1 MREFNNIQQSILRVL
16 ALLLFSGS
24 SLHGYEIPPSE
35 WSMKPGLHA
44 PGFSDGIIVPLPFEA
59 KKYPEQVDADATRL
73 GFTLEKKFTLR
84 KEDFGK
90 LKGGEPEL
98 YITYISNVY
107 TVFFN
112 GKKVHLSG
120 EMDESKVLVDGFNR
134 NKRVPVNPGSL
145 VLGENT
151 VTIQVSGAL
160 NDEVSMSKPILLE
173 EAVINQ
179 ATNDDLFPM
188 MLAGLYTFLG
198 LYHLLLYSKRR
209 QEDYN
214 LWFGLFTIFLSM
226 YIFTRSNLIFDLNLN
241 LLWQKRWEWASIA
254 FTTAFASMFFARYFR
269 APDTRFSWF
278 LEKLAIVYIIFIAIL
293 QFTNLFLTNGPLGV
307 TLQIWQASVLG
318 VMLVI
323 AISSIGRA
331 IHHRNGDGWRML
343 SGILVM
349 VVAAVWDIAGDNGW
363 WGLVNLE
370 LSKYGFMIFVI
381 GITFVLANRF
391 LRIYNEAEELSG
403 NLEKKVEE
411 RTEELNNTLKA
422 VQKLKEQQDGDYFL
436 TSLLLKPLGVTHIR
450 NENVKIESFLKQK
463 KDFSFRNREQDI
475 GGDINVAHDIK
486 LQNRDYVLF
495 LNGDAMG
502 KSIQGAG
509 GALVLGTVF
518 QSIVDRTHNSE
529 REQSL
534 YPERWLKNT
543 FIEMHKV
550 FSSFDGSML
559 MSIVMGLL
567 DPANGTV
574 YFINAEHPFTA
585 LYRDGKASFLEE
597 DVPLRKLGTTI
608 ISTNVNV
615 TVEKIEE
622 GDAIVMGSDGRDD
635 LLLGHD
641 EDGNR
646 IINEDETVF
655 LEVFE
660 QAKGDLPKCFEI
672 LKEKGGI
679 TDDTSILKV
688 ILEKKAS
695 PPIDAAA
702 ENSALQKAKDA
713 GDPLPV
719 LKEAIEQNP
728 GSIRLIN
735 EYLAA
740 ASKGTKKDHYHR
752 AAMAYFTVFPH
763 DSEKLREVAS
773 KLVEMGEYNKALDF
787 AERYRLRHPEHKAN
801 LESLIAIYENMGKE
815 QLVADY
821 KAKVSALS

>member
-1 MREFNNIQQSILRVL
+1 
-16 ALLLFSGS
+16 
-24 SLHGYEIPPSE
+24 
-35 WSMKPGLHA
+35 
-44 PGFSDGIIVPLPFEA
+44 
-59 KKYPEQVDADATRL
+59 
-73 GFTLEKKFTLR
+73 
-84 KEDFGK
+84 
-90 LKGGEPEL
+90 
-98 YITYISNVY
+98 
-107 TVFFN
+107 
-112 GKKVHLSG
+112 
-120 EMDESKVLVDGFNR
+120 
-134 NKRVPVNPGSL
+134 
-145 VLGENT
+145 
-151 VTIQVSGAL
+151 
-160 NDEVSMSKPILLE
+160 
-173 EAVINQ
+173 
-179 ATNDDLFPM
+179 
-188 MLAGLYTFLG
+188 
-198 LYHLLLYSKRR
+198 
-209 QEDYN
+209 
-214 LWFGLFTIFLSM
+214 M
-226 YIFTRSNLIFDLNLN
+226 YIFTRSNLIYDLELN

-254 FTTAFASMFFARYFR
+254 FTTALASMFFARYFR
-269 APDTRFSWF
+269 EPDTKFSWF
-278 LEKLAIVYIIFIAIL
+278 VEKLAIGYVIYITVL
-293 QFTNLFLTNGPLGV
+293 QFANLFLTNGPLAT
-307 TLQIWQASVLG
+307 TLRLWQLSVLL
-318 VMLVI
+318 MMFI
-323 AISSIGRA
+323 AFSSIVRA
-331 IHHRNGDGWRML
+331 INNRNGDGWRML

-349 VVAAVWDIAGDNGW
+349 MVTAVWDILGANGT
-363 WGLVNLE
+363 WGLVNYE
-370 LSKYGFMIFVI
+370 LSKFGFMIFVI

-463 KDFSFRNREQDI
+463 KDFSFRNREQEI

-615 TVEKIEE
+615 KVEKIEE

-641 EDGNR
+641 ENGNR
-646 IINEDETVF
+646 IINEDENVF
-655 LEVFE
+655 LEIFE
-660 QAKGDLPKCFEI
+660 QAEGDLPKCFEI

-695 PPIDAAA
+695 PPIDTAA
-702 ENSALQKAKDA
+702 ENSALQKAKAA

-719 LKEAIEQNP
+719 LQEAIEQNP

-740 ASKGTKKDHYHR
+740 ASKGTNKEHFHR

-763 DSEKLREVAS
+763 DSEKLRQAAS